1 MYLDAMVEDE
11 RRVAKWK
18 EWERREAAH
27 KALWTQFQLA
37 AVALTQLYILE
48 GGAGGGRETPQTIRR
63 EDLLVFLVREQEV
76 EQRQVGE

>member
-18 EWERREAAH
+18 EWKGREAAH

-37 AVALTQLYILE
+37 AVALNQLYIRE
-48 GGAGGGRETPQTIRR
+48 GDAGEGVRPHRPSEGRTCLPSW
-63 EDLLVFLVREQEV
+63 
-76 EQRQVGE
+76 